1 MSTWLKWLHLPAL
14 NLTPL
19 KSATTTKLSFSL
31 GTKDFD
37 LDLAAARL
45 NMKNNIEKSLARA

>member
-19 KSATTTKLSFSL
+19 KSATTTKVSFSL

-45 NMKNNIEKSLARA
+45 NMENNIEKSLARG